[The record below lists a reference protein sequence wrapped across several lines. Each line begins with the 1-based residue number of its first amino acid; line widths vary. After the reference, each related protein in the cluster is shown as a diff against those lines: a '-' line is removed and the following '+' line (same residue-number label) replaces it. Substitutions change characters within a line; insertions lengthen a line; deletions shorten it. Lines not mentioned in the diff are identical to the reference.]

1 MKTSRYRKRLQKSR
15 RLRHSN
21 KKKTKKRRARRKST
35 RKRRGGSSTRT
46 RTVSTTPTQSYGF
59 DHGSCP
65 RTNATNFQTSQNSA
79 QQSLNSTHGG
89 AKKRRGGSATLQP
102 QTLDVP
108 QFPQKGP
115 AIGPQDANNT
125 SVATNTSAVAG
136 TVNIG
141 DTPSYTNQTFNP
153 ATSHKLDKRIS
164 GRYLNI
170 KVTMSGAT
178 NPKLTTVSFNL
189 KGTGRR

>member
-1 MKTSRYRKRLQKSR
+1 MWFCYSETGNSGGGTNKAFVFDYNTQIWHKR
-15 RLRHSN
+15 
-21 KKKTKKRRARRKST
+21 
-35 RKRRGGSSTRT
+35 
-46 RTVSTTPTQSYGF
+46 
-59 DHGSCP
+59 
-65 RTNATNFQTSQNSA
+65 
-79 QQSLNSTHGG
+79 
-89 AKKRRGGSATLQP
+89 
-102 QTLDVP
+102 DVP
-108 QFPQKGP
+108 QLLGLTETELNG
-115 AIGPQDANNT
+115 AIKIYGASPDDANIQLLST
-125 SVATNTSAVAG
+125 SVYTSGGYFEQSDNNLGTSDFKQLTSYYPDSEAQVLLAVAG

>member
-21 KKKTKKRRARRKST
+21 KKKTKKRRTRRKST

-102 QTLDVP
+102 KTLDVP

-125 SVATNTSAVAG
+125 SVATNTSSVAG
-136 TVNIG
+136 TVNA
-141 DTPSYTNQTFNP
+141 TNDCY
-153 ATSHKLDKRIS
+153 ATNSCGTTGGGQRSKRAGS
-164 GRYLNI
+164 GRRV
-170 KVTMSGAT
+170 KWGCMSG
-178 NPKLTTVSFNL
+178 
-189 KGTGRR
+189 GTRRVLWGCMS